1 MKIAIQ
7 LLITL
12 GIELWKAYKEAKR
25 QDELDKL
32 QANPGQWMAGHFA
45 GRMPEPAGDKT
56 EAAKADA
63 GRDGSA

>member
-1 MKIAIQ
+1 MKISIQ

-45 GRMPEPAGDKT
+45 GRMPEHSRDKAEATKAG
-56 EAAKADA
+56 A
-63 GRDGSA
+63 GRDGTT

>member
-45 GRMPEPAGDKT
+45 SRLPEPAGDKSET
-56 EAAKADA
+56 TKADT
-63 GRDGSA
+63 GGDGSA

>member
-1 MKIAIQ
+1 MKIAAQ
-7 LLITL
+7 LIITL

-45 GRMPEPAGDKT
+45 SRLPEPAGDKV
-56 EAAKADA
+56 EATKAGA
-63 GRDGSA
+63 GRDGST

>member
-1 MKIAIQ
+1 MKLAMQ

-32 QANPGQWMAGHFA
+32 QANPGEWMAGHFA
-45 GRMPEPAGDKT
+45 SRMPEPSERDT
-56 EAAKADA
+56 EATKVDA
-63 GRDGSA
+63 GRDGPT

>member
-12 GIELWKAYKEAKR
+12 GVELWNAYKEAKR

-45 GRMPEPAGDKT
+45 SRMPEPAGDKA
-56 EAAKADA
+56 EATKADA
-63 GRDGSA
+63 VRDGST

>member
-32 QANPGQWMAGHFA
+32 QANPSQWMAGHFA
-45 GRMPEPAGDKT
+45 GRMPEPTGDKA
-56 EAAKADA
+56 EATKADT
-63 GRDGSA
+63 GRDGST

>member
-1 MKIAIQ
+1 MKVALQ

-12 GIELWKAYKEAKR
+12 GIELWKACKEAKR

-45 GRMPEPAGDKT
+45 GRMPEPTGDKA
-56 EAAKADA
+56 EATKADA
-63 GRDGSA
+63 SRDDST

>member
-1 MKIAIQ
+1 MKIAAQ

-32 QANPGQWMAGHFA
+32 QANPGEWMAGHFA
-45 GRMPEPAGDKT
+45 SRVPEPAEHDA
-56 EAAKADA
+56 EATKADA

>member
-1 MKIAIQ
+1 MKVAMQ

-32 QANPGQWMAGHFA
+32 QANPGKWMAGHFSS
-45 GRMPEPAGDKT
+45 RMPEPAGDKS
-56 EAAKADA
+56 EAAKADS
-63 GRDGSA
+63 GRDGST